1 MFSYG
6 SGLASAMFSFI
17 VSDTETEATKKLF
30 NNLADIP
37 ERLKARK
44 EVPPY
49 EFVKIL
55 EIREK
60 THHLSNYT
68 PWQHTSDIANGAYCL
83 LHVDDKYRRSYARK
97 TSDGFVDFDGNCVIV
112 EKPQALEET
121 TVPACQLY

>member
-17 VSDTETEATKKLF
+17 VSDTETQTTKKLF

-37 ERLKARK
+37 ERLQARK
-44 EVPPY
+44 EVPPN

-60 THHLSNYT
+60 THHLNNYT
-68 PWQHTSDIANGAYCL
+68 PWQHTSDIVTGTYCL
-83 LHVDDKYRRSYARK
+83 LHVDEKYRRSYARK

-112 EKPQALEET
+112 EKPLEET